1 MLSREEKIEMLA
13 DALNAS
19 RRDSFREVGRK
30 ISKITPSIDNYIK
43 FLNDIQTVYGPFKY
57 LKKPQ
62 SVHNNKL

>member
-1 MLSREEKIEMLA
+1 MISRMLSREEKMEMLA

-43 FLNDIQTVYGPFKY
+43 FLNDI
-57 LKKPQ
+57 
-62 SVHNNKL
+62 